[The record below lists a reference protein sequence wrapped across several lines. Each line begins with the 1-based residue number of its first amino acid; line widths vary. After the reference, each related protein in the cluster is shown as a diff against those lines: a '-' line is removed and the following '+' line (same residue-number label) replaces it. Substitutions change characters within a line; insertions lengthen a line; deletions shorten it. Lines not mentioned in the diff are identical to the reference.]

1 MPQYRYRA
9 LAQGGEIVVGEV
21 EAPSCEEVLRRIE
34 YLGHLPIDT
43 EVVTPSVL
51 SRGSGIGRK
60 LPRARDVTI
69 FLRQLA
75 LLIGAGLPLE
85 AALQTLGTDTSKA
98 LSAFAGAIRAS
109 ISAGDSF
116 AEALERQSAV
126 IEPAYIAMVRAGEAS
141 GRLEP
146 VLRAIVED
154 RTRRELLADRIN
166 SAVRY
171 PLFLVASAIAVLT
184 FFLIY
189 VVPQFEPV
197 FKDLGGKLNAGATFV
212 LAASTWLRTNLDLV
226 LGAAALAALA
236 ALLVASKREW
246 KARIIATL
254 GLLPGIAGTVSD
266 RRTAR
271 VIGTLGLLVENG
283 VGIPATLKILRD
295 VVSGP
300 RYVAAVDRVFELVR
314 NGRRFGDALAETDL
328 LPPLAV
334 RMLKVGDETGDLPS
348 IARHAAQFYEH
359 RLGIG
364 LDRLMGAI
372 GPATIILVSIVI
384 GALIISIMSA
394 LLSITESAL

>member
-21 EAPSCEEVLRRIE
+21 EAPSCDEVLRRIE

-85 AALQTLGTDTSKA
+85 AALQTLGTDTSKG

-116 AEALERQSAV
+116 AEALERQSAI

-171 PLFLVASAIAVLT
+171 PLFLVGSAIAVLT

-197 FKDLGGKLNAGATFV
+197 FKDLGGKLNAGAAFV
-212 LAASTWLRTNLDLV
+212 LATSTWLRTNLDLV
-226 LGAAALAALA
+226 LGASALIVLG

-246 KARIIATL
+246 KAKVVAAL
-254 GLLPGIAGTVSD
+254 GSLPGIAGTVSD

-271 VIGTLGLLVENG
+271 VVSTLGLLVENG
-283 VGIPATLKILRD
+283 VGLPATLKILRD

-300 RYVAAVDRVFELVR
+300 RYVAAVDRVFEQVR

-372 GPATIILVSIVI
+372 GPVTIILVSIVI